1 MKKIIFF
8 VVVIV
13 TFMFVYSYVNA
24 DVDEIII
31 PDAAI
36 RVRVIAHSNAIHDQN
51 MKMKVKE
58 YIEKELSTKLVDVD
72 SVDNARSIISN
83 EIDNLNMGIKDLFE
97 SNGYDMNFIVH
108 YGDNFFPDKE
118 YKGIHYKA
126 GAYESLVVTIGD
138 GNGDNWW
145 CVLFPPLCL
154 LDAQESNTNDVEYQF
169 FVQKLIQKVFG

>member
-58 YIEKELSTKLVDVD
+58 YNRPI
-72 SVDNARSIISN
+72 
-83 EIDNLNMGIKDLFE
+83 
-97 SNGYDMNFIVH
+97 
-108 YGDNFFPDKE
+108 
-118 YKGIHYKA
+118 
-126 GAYESLVVTIGD
+126 
-138 GNGDNWW
+138 
-145 CVLFPPLCL
+145 
-154 LDAQESNTNDVEYQF
+154 
-169 FVQKLIQKVFG
+169 